1 MKDSEKFKIL
11 FIDDEP
17 ASLTAFKS
25 VFRDYYDIRL
35 ASSAEEGY
43 QIMQR
48 EPIDIVISD
57 QRMPGM
63 SGVDFLHRIRVEYP
77 DTVRMLITGYSD
89 IDAVVQSINGSMI
102 SYYFSKPYDE
112 YDMRVILDNTIEKMK
127 LIKENRDL
135 FGKLENLV
143 GELTL
148 QKEDLEKE
156 IVRRQSAENEL
167 TDAREKAEESSRLK
181 SSLLANL
188 NHEFRTP
195 MNSILGFS
203 DFIRNSDADAE
214 IIEMAGMINYSGKR
228 LLKTL
233 NAIVD
238 LARFEADRQ
247 MPNVEMVNFSELAG
261 KIINDFKEA
270 ANRKGISLS
279 AHIDPN
285 VCSLFTNSF
294 ASLIITNLID
304 NAIKFTP
311 SGSVRIDVVNE
322 GPIGAEQAVFR
333 IADSGIGIPADF
345 HDKIFDEFRQ
355 VSDGLGRNFEG
366 LGIGLALSKKILCR
380 LHGEIEVTSEEGR
393 GAQFTVKFPP
403 CSKEAEVP
411 ASRKTEPVTST
422 VVPPEVHEVNH
433 LKPKVLSVEDND
445 INQQLIEMYLKND
458 FEVIPAFDGESALKL
473 IEEQSFDLFL
483 LDINLGAGMD
493 GIEVLHFIRG
503 QALSKNAPCIAVTGY
518 TGTDDRRKMLAAGFD
533 AVIPK
538 PFTRKEMLTAISKF
552 VGA

>member
-43 QIMQR
+43 RIMQR

-63 SGVDFLHRIRVEYP
+63 SGVEFLHRIRVEYP

-167 TDAREKAEESSRLK
+167 TEAREKAEESSRLK

-247 MPNVEMVNFSELAG
+247 MPNVELVNFSELAG

-270 ANRKGISLS
+270 ANRKGISLL
-279 AHIDPN
+279 AHIDPK
-285 VCSLFTNSF
+285 VCSWFTNSF
-294 ASLIITNLID
+294 ASLILTNLID

-311 SGSVRIDVVNE
+311 SGSVRIEVVNE
-322 GPIGAEQAVFR
+322 GPVGAEQAVFR
-333 IADSGIGIPADF
+333 ISDSGIGIPAGF

-355 VSDGLGRNFEG
+355 VSDGLDRNFEG
-366 LGIGLALSKKILCR
+366 LGIGLALSKKILSR
-380 LHGEIEVTSEEGR
+380 LHGEIEVSSEEGR

-403 CSKEAEVP
+403 CSKEVEVT
-411 ASRKTEPVTST
+411 ANRRAEPVTIT
-422 VVPPEVHEVNH
+422 IVPPEVHDVNH
-433 LKPKVLSVEDND
+433 RRPKVLSVEDND

-493 GIEVLHFIRG
+493 GIEVLQYIRG
-503 QALSKNAPCIAVTGY
+503 QLLNKNVPCIAVTGY

-538 PFTRKEMLTAISKF
+538 PFTRKEMMIAISKF

>member
-48 EPIDIVISD
+48 ESIDIVISD

-135 FGKLENLV
+135 FGKLEKLV

-247 MPNVEMVNFSELAG
+247 MPNVELVNFSELAG

-279 AHIDPN
+279 AHIDPK
-285 VCSLFTNSF
+285 VCSWFTNSF

-322 GPIGAEQAVFR
+322 GPVGAEQAVFR

-366 LGIGLALSKKILCR
+366 LGIGLALSKKILSR

-411 ASRKTEPVTST
+411 ASRKTESVTST
-422 VVPPEVHEVNH
+422 VVPPEFHEGNH
-433 LKPKVLSVEDND
+433 RKPKVLSVEDND

-473 IEEQSFDLFL
+473 IEEQPFDLFL

-493 GIEVLHFIRG
+493 GIEVLQFIRG
-503 QALSKNAPCIAVTGY
+503 QLLNKNVPCIAVTGY

-538 PFTRKEMLTAISKF
+538 PFTRKEMMMAISKF